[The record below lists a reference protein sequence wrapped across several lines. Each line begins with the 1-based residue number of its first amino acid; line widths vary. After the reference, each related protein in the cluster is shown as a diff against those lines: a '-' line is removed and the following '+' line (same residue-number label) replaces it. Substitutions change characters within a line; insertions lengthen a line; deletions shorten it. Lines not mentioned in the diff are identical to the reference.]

1 MKTYKN
7 LDKRINI
14 VMFNLIE
21 TVKENENYANRTKLW
36 RYEHFLRRSLF
47 KRIRRMEE
55 K

>member
-21 TVKENENYANRTKLW
+21 TIKENENYANRTKLL
-36 RYEHFLRRSLF
+36 RYERFLRRSLF